1 MKRLVAVCVSLSL
14 LFLGTPA
21 QAAGRTLSAD
31 FPAVVG
37 VYPGSD
43 VRILGVKVGS
53 VTSVAPQGDRVR
65 VHLRYDAD
73 LPADVAA
80 IIVPPSIVSDRY
92 IQLAPAYTAGPV
104 LPDRAH
110 ITRTGVPMELDD
122 VYRALD
128 RLNRDLGPQGANKDG
143 ALSRLVT
150 VGRANLEGNGQA
162 LNATLEGASKALS
175 TLANGRE
182 DLFTS
187 VVNLQQFTSMLARND
202 EQVRAFNK
210 TLSSVAQQLAAD
222 AGELE
227 SALRKLSHALADLA
241 GFVRDNR
248 AQLASNV
255 EALVDIT
262 NVLVRQQQAVID
274 VLDVAPLALSNLGL
288 SYNPLTG
295 TTDTRNNATGPHNA
309 AAYICSLMVNV
320 LPAPEVPQQCF
331 DLAKLV
337 QP

>member
-21 QAAGRTLSAD
+21 HAAGSTLTAD

-37 VYPGSD
+37 VQPGSD
-43 VRILGVKVGS
+43 VRILGVKVGE
-53 VTSVAPQGDRVR
+53 VTSVVPRGDHVL
-65 VHLRYDAD
+65 VAMRYDGY
-73 LPADVAA
+73 LPREVAA

-92 IQLAPAYTAGPV
+92 IQLAPAYTGGPV

-128 RLNRDLGPQGANKDG
+128 QLNRDLGPQGANKDG

-162 LNATLEGASKALS
+162 LNATLEGTSKALS
-175 TLANGRE
+175 TLASGRQ
-182 DLFTS
+182 DLFAS
-187 VVNLQQFTSMLARND
+187 VANLQRFTSMLARND
-202 EQVRAFNK
+202 EQVRAFNQ

-227 SALRKLSHALADLA
+227 LALRKLSHALAELA
-241 GFVRDNR
+241 SFVRDNR

-255 EALVDIT
+255 EGLVDLT

>member
-1 MKRLVAVCVSLSL
+1 MKRLLALVTSLSL

-21 QAAGRTLSAD
+21 EAAESTLTAD
-31 FPAVVG
+31 FSAAVG
-37 VYPGSD
+37 VHAGSD
-43 VRILGVKVGS
+43 VRILGVKVGE
-53 VTSVAPQGDRVR
+53 VTRVVPMGDKVR
-65 VHLRYDAD
+65 LYLRYSGF
-73 LPADVAA
+73 LPKDVAA

-92 IQLAPAYTAGPV
+92 VQLAPPFTGGPV

-110 ITRTGVPMELDD
+110 VTRTGAPLELDD

-128 RLNRDLGPQGANKDG
+128 QLNRDLGPQGANKDG
-143 ALSRLVT
+143 SLSRLIAT
-150 VGRANLEGNGQA
+150 GRANLEGNGQN
-162 LNATLEGASKALS
+162 LNVALEGTSKALS
-175 TLANGRE
+175 TLANGRQ
-182 DLFTS
+182 DLFGS
-187 VVNLQQFTSMLARND
+187 VVNLQRFTEMLARND

-210 TLSSVAQQLAAD
+210 SLSAVAEQLAAD

-227 SALRKLSHALADLA
+227 LALRRLSQALAELA
-241 GFVRDNR
+241 SFVRDNR

-262 NVLVRQQQAVID
+262 NVLVRQQQAVVD

-309 AAYICSLMVNV
+309 AAYLCSLMVNV

>member
-1 MKRLVAVCVSLSL
+1 MRRLVAAGVCLALLS
-14 LFLGTPA
+14 FGTPA
-21 QAAGRTLSAD
+21 AAAGRTMSAE

-37 VYPGSD
+37 VHPGSD
-43 VRILGVKVGS
+43 VRILGVKVGT
-53 VTSVAPQGDRVR
+53 VTAVVPRGDRVL
-65 VHLRYDAD
+65 VHLRYDGE

-80 IIVPPSIVSDRY
+80 VIVPPSIVSDRY
-92 IQLAPAYTAGPV
+92 IQLAPVYTGGPV
-104 LPDRAH
+104 LPDGAH

-128 RLNRDLGPQGANKDG
+128 QLNRDLGPQGANSGG
-143 ALSRLVT
+143 ALSRLIAT
-150 VGRANLEGNGQA
+150 GRANLEGNGPA

-175 TLANGRE
+175 TLASGRQ
-182 DLFTS
+182 DLFSS
-187 VVNLQQFTSMLARND
+187 VENLQRFTSMLARND
-202 EQVRAFNK
+202 EQVQAFNK
-210 TLSSVAQQLAAD
+210 TLSSVAEQLAAD

-227 SALRKLSHALADLA
+227 VALRKLSHALAELA

-248 AQLASNV
+248 ALLASNV

-262 NVLVRQQQAVID
+262 NVLIRQQQAMID